1 LKASYFKEAM
11 MSTKEF
17 AAEDVRDADPLTFP
31 AWPVADEREV
41 SAVRA
46 VMESGQ
52 WWRMV
57 GSQVVEFEKEFA
69 ARHAAA
75 RALAVTNG
83 THAIELAL
91 AALGIGRGDEVIIPA
106 FTFISTASAVLC
118 AQAVPVLVDVDP
130 DTYCLDPA
138 RLEDAITPRT
148 RAVIPVHM
156 AGHIADM
163 DAILE
168 ITGRHDLRV
177 IEDAAHAQGAMWKG
191 AHVGALDA
199 GGIYS
204 FQAGKLMTA
213 GEGGLVMSNDADF
226 IENCFLYGNC
236 GRPKTD
242 RAYRHSVLGTNCRMT
257 ELQAAVL
264 RVQLTRLDEQN
275 RRREANAAALD
286 RMFADEPGIVP
297 QGRDPRVTVNPHY
310 MYMFRYDP
318 SAFGG
323 LPRRQFVDALIE
335 QGVPAF
341 VGYAAI
347 HRTPVFSEGNFGP
360 RWRAGDELLPDYNA
374 VSCPVAEALGD
385 EVVWLHHRVLLGDDS
400 HLAGLA
406 EAVGRVRRRAPSLVG
421 VS

>member
-1 LKASYFKEAM
+1 

-17 AAEDVRDADPLTFP
+17 ETDAEWGGELLTFP

-46 VMESGQ
+46 VIESGQ

-57 GSQVVEFEKEFA
+57 GSQAVGFEHEFA
-69 ARHAAA
+69 AYHDAAH
-75 RALAVTNG
+75 ALAVTNG

-118 AQAVPVLVDVDP
+118 AQATPVLVDVDP
-130 DTYCLDPA
+130 ETYCLDPA
-138 RLEDAITPRT
+138 RIDEAVTPRT

-156 AGHIADM
+156 AGHVADM
-163 DAILE
+163 DAILD
-168 ITGRHDLRV
+168 IANRRGLHV

-191 AHVGALDA
+191 RHAGALGA

-213 GEGGLVMSNDADF
+213 GEGGLVMSNDQNF
-226 IENCFLYGNC
+226 IEKCFLYGNC

-242 RAYRHSVLGTNCRMT
+242 RAYKHSVLGTNCRMT

-264 RVQLTRLDEQN
+264 RVQLLRLGEQN
-275 RRREANAAALD
+275 RRREVNAAALD
-286 RMFADEPGIVP
+286 RMLADEPGVVP
-297 QGRDPRVTVNPHY
+297 QGRDERVTLNPHY

-318 SAFGG
+318 SAFGD
-323 LPRRQFVDALIE
+323 LPRQQFVDALIA

-341 VGYAAI
+341 IGYRAI

-360 RWRAGDELLPDYNA
+360 RWQPGDELLPDYNA
-374 VSCPVAEALGD
+374 VSCPVAEALSD
-385 EVVWLHHRVLLGDDS
+385 DVVWLHHRVLLGGEEHLEGLVRAIRRVRMRAS
-400 HLAGLA
+400 SLAG
-406 EAVGRVRRRAPSLVG
+406 